1 MSLDD
6 GSVHKNQTNKILAI
20 TLPIISK
27 TWSFQ
32 KLLAIQTKQFI
43 VTLAATKNFIQ
54 LPYPV
59 TFKISGKRVA
69 CAKLEFKTFGLCTV
83 KKC

>member
-1 MSLDD
+1 MWFQIQRQFRSAMSLDD

-20 TLPIISK
+20 TFPIINK

-32 KLLAIQTKQFI
+32 KLLAIHTKQFT

-54 LPYPV
+54 LPS
-59 TFKISGKRVA
+59 TNNFQNFWQT
-69 CAKLEFKTFGLCTV
+69 CGLCKT
-83 KKC
+83 